1 MSSVAGVQIEVGFQ
15 KTEYAVSESYG
26 SVDPIIVVEENVP
39 APFDVMITAVDGTAS
54 CKSLLTLMHYVSCSV
69 WE

>member
-15 KTEYAVSESYG
+15 KTEYVVSESYG
-26 SVDPIIVVEENVP
+26 SVAPIIVVEGNVS
-39 APFDVMITAVDGTAS
+39 ALFDIMITAINGTAS
-54 CKSLLTLMHYVSCSV
+54 CKSLLTLMHNVSCSV